1 MTKQRQVRTV
11 FSHPEV
17 EVLRSVVPPTTAI
30 AAYATRRDVAT
41 LNGLAPREVTST
53 YVDGPYFRMLGLQPI
68 YGRFFTTEEAT
79 SAGPTWAAVIS
90 DRLWSECCHRS
101 PSVLKRS
108 IEVGAKRYTI
118 IGVAPKSFLGV
129 GLNATDVWLTF
140 GTVGAGSAGD
150 DPVNNVHDLRLKVLL
165 RAPSAGAGQIAAN
178 RATEALRRLNVVG
191 DGHASASLVPIS
203 RSLEA
208 DQDVGA
214 VANARALFI
223 ATAIILLIACANV
236 AGLLIVRSAQRRSE
250 FAVRYALGAARWMLA
265 AEAGAEGVAIAGG
278 AGGLGLVAAALG
290 GTVLRKALIPGIMW
304 APDSVDPRLAMVVAS
319 AALICGLLIAAL
331 PVAYVMQ
338 LDLAKPQIAAQWTG
352 VSPNSGDTLVK
363 HEDRPRGAAAGT
375 AAGTDSR
382 GPRRRASW
390 GFRGSETWRQRCSP
404 GTGLPGAHRAG
415 RPRSNAFPVPRVY
428 SPAPCDPTPPLHPGP
443 ESAGE

>member
-1 MTKQRQVRTV
+1 MVMTKQRQVRTV

-165 RAPSAGAGQIAAN
+165 ERRQP
-178 RATEALRRLNVVG
+178 ALDKL
-191 DGHASASLVPIS
+191 P
-203 RSLEA
+203 
-208 DQDVGA
+208 Q
-214 VANARALFI
+214 
-223 ATAIILLIACANV
+223 
-236 AGLLIVRSAQRRSE
+236 IVRPR
-250 FAVRYALGAARWMLA
+250 RYAA
-265 AEAGAEGVAIAGG
+265 
-278 AGGLGLVAAALG
+278 
-290 GTVLRKALIPGIMW
+290 
-304 APDSVDPRLAMVVAS
+304 
-319 AALICGLLIAAL
+319 
-331 PVAYVMQ
+331 
-338 LDLAKPQIAAQWTG
+338 
-352 VSPNSGDTLVK
+352 
-363 HEDRPRGAAAGT
+363 
-375 AAGTDSR
+375 
-382 GPRRRASW
+382 
-390 GFRGSETWRQRCSP
+390 
-404 GTGLPGAHRAG
+404 
-415 RPRSNAFPVPRVY
+415 
-428 SPAPCDPTPPLHPGP
+428 
-443 ESAGE
+443 